1 MPVHE
6 YVIILAIIYV
16 CTYVCEYTCDYVS
29 VRVCGT
35 QAAEE
40 LAFLICTSDRLG
52 LLSQLYEAM
61 YGLDAIS
68 RYGQVSTAARAL
80 LNPEDGNP
88 LPPLTGHLSKDGFP
102 LRNHVTMQR
111 HIIPASLFAHF
122 MVVFC
127 ADFMDQGAQGG
138 ACSDMDICLFQ
149 FLRFRMFNDIL
160 RFVSPF
166 LHVLPPVF
174 QKYMWDKDFRE
185 PKRQEILR
193 LKIIWKTLFK
203 NHKGD
208 GDSSSLV
215 SSTDKVLLASMIQA
229 YPYLVEPQV
238 ALAASLSNTER
249 YKGYTKRMLAD
260 SAGNLLEE
268 WGTMAYKKTSMKG
281 VLDFI
286 RESMCAQ

>member
-1 MPVHE
+1 M
-6 YVIILAIIYV
+6 
-16 CTYVCEYTCDYVS
+16 
-29 VRVCGT
+29 
-35 QAAEE
+35 
-40 LAFLICTSDRLG
+40 ICTSDRLG

-68 RYGQVSTAARAL
+68 RYGQVSAAARAL
-80 LNPEDGNP
+80 LNPEDGNA

-102 LRNHVTMQR
+102 LRNHVTMQV
-111 HIIPASLFAHF
+111 HIIPASLFAQF

-185 PKRQEILR
+185 PTREEVLR
-193 LKIIWKTLFK
+193 LKHIWKLLFK
-203 NHKGD
+203 TQQQSDNK
-208 GDSSSLV
+208 L
-215 SSTDKVLLASMIQA
+215 STRVTSADKVMLASMIHA

-238 ALAASLSNTER
+238 ALAASLGDAER

-260 SAGNLLEE
+260 SACNLLEE
-268 WGTMAYKKTSMKG
+268 WGTMAYKKTSMKE
-281 VLDFI
+281 VLNFI
-286 RESMCAQ
+286 GQTMLAE